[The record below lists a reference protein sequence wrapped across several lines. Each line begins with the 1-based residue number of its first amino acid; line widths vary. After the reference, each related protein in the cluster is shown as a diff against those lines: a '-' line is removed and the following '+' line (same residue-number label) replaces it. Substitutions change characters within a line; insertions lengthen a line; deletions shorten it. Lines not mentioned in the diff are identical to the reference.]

1 MLACELT
8 LQPIR
13 KFALDAAIIFSD
25 ILVIPQAMG
34 MEIEMK
40 PKVGPVFTDP
50 LNDPSDIEKKLKK
63 DVNIKSDLSYV
74 YEAITLT
81 RHNLEGKVPL
91 IGFSGAPWT
100 LFAYMVEG
108 GGSKT
113 MSKAKRWLYQFP
125 DESFKLLNQLADY
138 IIEYLVEQVRAGAQ
152 LLQLF
157 ESHCGYLTPNLF
169 EQFALPVLQKI
180 SKGLRAQLVKEHL
193 EMVPLIVFAKDGHFA
208 LKHLGNKEYFDVVS
222 CDWSVSAAYARSQ
235 IDSKVSLQGNLDP
248 CALYADADTI
258 DYFAEQLIKEF
269 GCKGYIANLGHGIYP
284 DMKPESVNTFV
295 NAIHKYSK
303 KKL

>member
-1 MLACELT
+1 MACELT

-34 MEIEMK
+34 MDVQMV
-40 PKVGPVFTDP
+40 PKVGPVFPDP
-50 LNDPSDIEKKLKK
+50 LNEPADIEKKLKK
-63 DVNIKSDLSYV
+63 DVNIKQELSYV

-81 RHNLEGKVPL
+81 RHSLEGKVPL

-100 LFAYMVEG
+100 LFAYMIEG

-125 DESFKLLNQLADY
+125 DQSFGLLDRLADH
-138 IIEYLVEQVRAGAQ
+138 IIVYLVEQVRAGAQ
-152 LLQLF
+152 MLQLF

-169 EQFALPVLQKI
+169 EQFALPMLQKI
-180 SKGLRAQLVKEHL
+180 AGQVKQRLADEKL
-193 EMVPLIVFAKDGHFA
+193 DVVPITVFAKDGHFA
-208 LKHLGNKEYFDVVS
+208 LKQLGDKRYFDVVGL
-222 CDWSVSAAYARSQ
+222 DWTVDASFARSQ
-235 IDSKVSLQGNLDP
+235 VDPSMTLQGNLDP

-258 DYFAEQLIKEF
+258 DYFAEQLIKSF
-269 GCKGYIANLGHGIYP
+269 GTKGYIANLGHGIYP

-303 KKL
+303 KK

>member
-34 MEIEMK
+34 MDIQMM

-50 LNDPSDIEKKLKK
+50 LNEPADIATKLKK
-63 DVNIKSDLSYV
+63 EVDIKSELSYV

-81 RHNLEGKVPL
+81 RHSLDGKVPL

-100 LFAYMVEG
+100 LFAYMIEG
-108 GGSKT
+108 SGSKT

-125 DESFKLLNQLADY
+125 DDSYRLLDRIADLV
-138 IIEYLVEQVRAGAQ
+138 IVYLVEQVRAGAQ
-152 LLQLF
+152 MLQLF
-157 ESHCGYLTPNLF
+157 ESHCGYLTPTLF
-169 EQFALPVLQKI
+169 EQFSLPLLQKI
-180 SKGLRAQLVKEHL
+180 AKEVKKQLVEQKL
-193 EMVPLIVFAKDGHFA
+193 EVVPIIVFAKDGHFA
-208 LKHLGNKEYFDVVS
+208 LKQLGNKEFFDVVGL
-222 CDWSVSAAYARSQ
+222 DWTVSASFARSQ
-235 IDSKVSLQGNLDP
+235 VDSGMTLQGNLDP

-258 DYFAEQLIKEF
+258 DFMAEQLVKNF
-269 GCKGYIANLGHGIYP
+269 GQKGYIANLGHGIYP

-303 KKL
+303 KK